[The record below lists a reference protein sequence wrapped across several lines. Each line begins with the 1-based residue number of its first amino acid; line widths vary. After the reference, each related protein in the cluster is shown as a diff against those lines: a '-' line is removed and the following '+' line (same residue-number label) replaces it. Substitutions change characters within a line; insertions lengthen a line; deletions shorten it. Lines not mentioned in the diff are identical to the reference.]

1 MGKALEAPEHPFV
14 SILGGAK
21 VSDKIGVIENLITK
35 VDTILIGGGMAYTF
49 LKAQGKEIGK
59 SLLEE
64 DKMDLSLELIEK
76 AKANGVEILL
86 PVDVVIA
93 DKIEAGVDTEIV
105 DIDDIP
111 VDKEALDIGPK
122 TAKLFAEKIK
132 AAKTVVWNGPMGVFE
147 IKEFSNGTNEVAKAL
162 ADSDAVTI
170 VGGGDSALAIEMA
183 GLKDKITHVSTGGG
197 ASLEFLEGKDLPGI
211 TAIEDK

>member
-1 MGKALEAPEHPFV
+1 
-14 SILGGAK
+14 
-21 VSDKIGVIENLITK
+21 
-35 VDTILIGGGMAYTF
+35 MAYTF
-49 LKAQGKEIGK
+49 LKAMGKEIGK

-122 TAKLFAEKIK
+122 TAKLFAEK
-132 AAKTVVWNGPMGVFE
+132 N
-147 IKEFSNGTNEVAKAL
+147 
-162 ADSDAVTI
+162 
-170 VGGGDSALAIEMA
+170 
-183 GLKDKITHVSTGGG
+183 
-197 ASLEFLEGKDLPGI
+197 
-211 TAIEDK
+211 